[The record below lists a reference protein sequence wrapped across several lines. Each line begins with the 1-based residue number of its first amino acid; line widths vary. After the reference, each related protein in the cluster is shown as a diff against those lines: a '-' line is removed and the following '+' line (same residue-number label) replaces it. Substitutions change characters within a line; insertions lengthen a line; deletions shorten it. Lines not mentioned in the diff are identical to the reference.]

1 MGSSWSNGGSCPPV
15 TGPTQAS
22 LDAAEARIKSLEDDL
37 ERQVK
42 AARTCGTDLQQT
54 QVRVTDLLGQVDQ
67 ATQARN
73 GALQAQTQLTSRLA
87 DMTKARDLAVA
98 EQAATAGRLADMT
111 RARDAAAQGT
121 TTNQT
126 DCVRAQQSLQA
137 RLEAA
142 TRARDVATTAL
153 QECAA
158 RRDSLMS
165 ALADRTATGASRGGG
180 AGQCATALAFE
191 RATPLLLGMLLA
203 STGDFKL
210 LLCPRDEPGRVW
222 GLPKDAAANVVQLVD
237 RTGRSE
243 LAADILGLILEAVDS
258 PVGPVFTLTG
268 HRADPAS
275 PRAPTVPLGYVGVDV
290 ARGVVVVDPT
300 LPRGSGV
307 PAPYRWRL
315 SMEDPVGPDR
325 PRFALWNL
333 AGMQGEWPTLAVVR
347 DPTTRGL
354 AVRRLTGN
362 QSEALQWSLDYSVDR
377 SSSIWSSLE
386 TAKPTGPR

>member
-1 MGSSWSNGGSCPPV
+1 M
-15 TGPTQAS
+15 
-22 LDAAEARIKSLEDDL
+22 
-37 ERQVK
+37 
-42 AARTCGTDLQQT
+42 
-54 QVRVTDLLGQVDQ
+54 
-67 ATQARN
+67 
-73 GALQAQTQLTSRLA
+73 
-87 DMTKARDLAVA
+87 
-98 EQAATAGRLADMT
+98 
-111 RARDAAAQGT
+111 
-121 TTNQT
+121 
-126 DCVRAQQSLQA
+126 
-137 RLEAA
+137 
-142 TRARDVATTAL
+142 
-153 QECAA
+153 
-158 RRDSLMS
+158 
-165 ALADRTATGASRGGG
+165 
-180 AGQCATALAFE
+180 
-191 RATPLLLGMLLA
+191 
-203 STGDFKL
+203 
-210 LLCPRDEPGRVW
+210 
-222 GLPKDAAANVVQLVD
+222 
-237 RTGRSE
+237 
-243 LAADILGLILEAVDS
+243 
-258 PVGPVFTLTG
+258 
-268 HRADPAS
+268 AS